1 MAHRPRFTQPVFMK
15 PPFPHRLGIRPR
27 GLAGCTLALSLLLG
41 GCGEEYIHRELP
53 PTASDLVLM
62 KSVHICELKTSFLK
76 TRQALPIQT
85 VPWGGGE
92 ELRIPAAASES
103 HSEESYFFN
112 EEGLL
117 VGVLF
122 TFPSGLDLKPY
133 PVLRMTLE
141 ALKPSVEFY
150 MSLAQVPSRANL
162 DFSTLYRTGDEK
174 STTQYITMG
183 PPDTASLLMASVSID
198 TYESL
203 LSPYRKEFLSRVA
216 ASSKRKGGAKADVR
230 GAEDKE
236 PFASL
241 QQFARG
247 ETAQLSYCGPADP
260 AVAVTAY
267 EKAIAGGFSD
277 KAMLSEAYH
286 KLGLALKRQGQLD
299 KARDAMQQSLTVYP
313 NRPEVLN
320 NLGDVYRVLGDQKKA
335 FEAFQR
341 AVTLRPNYPIARFNL
356 AQAYETINQ
365 RRALT
370 EYETYLALGEGIP
383 EEQERMAQAKKRVAE
398 FKKR

>member
-1 MAHRPRFTQPVFMK
+1 MNV
-15 PPFPHRLGIRPR
+15 PFPHRLGLAHR
-27 GLAGCTLALSLLLG
+27 GSLRYVLTLTLLFG
-41 GCGEEYIHRELP
+41 GCAEEYVHRELP

-62 KSVHICELKTSFLK
+62 KSAQLCESRASFLK
-76 TRQALPIQT
+76 ARHATPIQK

-92 ELRIPAAASES
+92 ELRIMAAKSES
-103 HSEESYFFN
+103 GADESFFFN
-112 EEGLL
+112 EEGGL
-117 VGVLF
+117 VGALF
-122 TFPSGLDLKPY
+122 AFPTGLDLQPY
-133 PVLRMTLE
+133 RVLRETLE
-141 ALKPSVEFY
+141 ALKPDVEFY

-174 STTQYITMG
+174 STTQYITLG
-183 PPDTASLLMASVSID
+183 PRDAPSLLMASVAID

-203 LSPYRKEFLSRVA
+203 LSPYRKEFLSRIA
-216 ASSKRKGGAKADVR
+216 ASSKGKSGGKADVR

-247 ETAQLSYCGPADP
+247 ETAQLAYCGPSDP

-277 KAMLSEAYH
+277 KAMLSEAHH

-299 KARDAMQQSLTVYP
+299 KAREAMQQSLTIYP
-313 NRPEVLN
+313 SRPEVLN
-320 NLGDVYRVLGDQKKA
+320 NLGDVYRALGDQKKA

-341 AVTLRPNYPIARFNL
+341 AVTLRPNYPVARFNL
-356 AQAYETINQ
+356 AQAYETISQ
-365 RRALT
+365 RRAVT
-370 EYETYLALGEGIP
+370 EYQTYLALGEGFP

-398 FKKR
+398 LTKR

>member
-1 MAHRPRFTQPVFMK
+1 MRFS
-15 PPFPHRLGIRPR
+15 FPHKVGSAHR
-27 GLAGCTLALSLLLG
+27 GLAGCTLALGLLLG
-41 GCGEEYIHRELP
+41 GCAEEFEHRELP

-62 KSVHICELKTSFLK
+62 KSAHICGQKAEFLK
-76 TRQALPIQT
+76 THQTIPIEK

-92 ELRIPAAASES
+92 ELRIPAAKSES

-122 TFPSGLDLKPY
+122 TFPRGLDLKPY

-150 MSLAQVPSRANL
+150 MSLAQAPSRANL
-162 DFSTLYRTGDEK
+162 DFSSLYRTGDEK
-174 STTQYITMG
+174 STTQYVTMG

-216 ASSKRKGGAKADVR
+216 SSSKGKGGAKADVR

-267 EKAIAGGFSD
+267 EQAIAGGFSD
-277 KAMLSEAYH
+277 KAMLSEAHH

-299 KARDAMQQSLTVYP
+299 KARDAMQQSLAVYP

-320 NLGDVYRVLGDQKKA
+320 NLGDVYRVLGDQKKSL
-335 FEAFQR
+335 ESFQR

-356 AQAYETINQ
+356 AQAYETLNQ
-365 RRALT
+365 RRAVT

-383 EEQERMAQAKKRVAE
+383 EEAERVMQAKKRVAE